1 LDNGYLRAYVEG
13 DGRKDAI
20 IVRRYSMA
28 RETAKLLDTADTFPN
43 LDFNLISGER
53 ILFPQDMGK
62 RWRILLVYRG
72 HW

>member
-1 LDNGYLRAYVEG
+1 
-13 DGRKDAI
+13 
-20 IVRRYSMA
+20 
-28 RETAKLLDTADTFPN
+28 
-43 LDFNLISGER
+43 LISGER